1 MTLLR
6 FARRS
11 DAPPPARELL
21 EVADDGSMTGWLS
34 QGPLVGACR
43 GPVPDLEG
51 LRALVE
57 AAARSPVPTPGDAPL
72 DATIDA
78 LDVAGREHAWPE
90 HEVVAGPWGDLL
102 AAARTLLLDA
112 LPAMPA
118 AAVGLAFPGPDRLR
132 LEHRGGAPL
141 VLELGAA
148 WAEVT
153 RWRDGVPVGSAET
166 RDLRLGRVEAGPGWS
181 AEVPLAVPGGEAGDL
196 LTASAWFVADD
207 EGIHVPVVLTGRGIA
222 G

>member
-1 MTLLR
+1 MPGGRTLS
-6 FARRS
+6 RRTGF
-11 DAPPPARELL
+11 L

-57 AAARSPVPTPGDAPL
+57 AAARSRVPTPGDAPL

-118 AAVGLAFPGPDRLR
+118 AAVGLAFPGPGPAAPGAPRGR
-132 LEHRGGAPL
+132 TARPGARGG
-141 VLELGAA
+141 LG
-148 WAEVT
+148 
-153 RWRDGVPVGSAET
+153 GGHPVA
-166 RDLRLGRVEAGPGWS
+166 
-181 AEVPLAVPGGEAGDL
+181 
-196 LTASAWFVADD
+196 
-207 EGIHVPVVLTGRGIA
+207 
-222 G
+222 